1 METAAELIAN
11 LRGSKKVKLVT
22 RSIKPEAFVIAIV
35 ADEKLARQ
43 LEARGCTL
51 RAYERNY
58 WSVRQGKEKA
68 VWNFEVVLNN
78 IRRPEG
84 DGSLWEAAA
93 P

>member
-22 RSIKPEAFVIAIV
+22 RSIKPEVFVIAIV
-35 ADEKLARQ
+35 TDGRLAEQ
-43 LEARGCTL
+43 LGARGAQV
-51 RAYERNY
+51 RAYERNF
-58 WSVRQGKEKA
+58 WSASSGKEKP
-68 VWNFEVVLNN
+68 VWNWEVVLNN